1 MNKKNQPRPSEVIK
15 DFLDYLVNSQKEYQA
30 ACTEMFAED
39 KKVQDFLH
47 AIEFEKDSKVRSKI
61 STQFHIS
68 RNCRRTAKVRYHLNL
83 SELQNSIQISPISH
97 SLINCAA
104 WSKIRRKKRNGLKVS
119 VFIIPGEV
127 ILIADFGR
135 HQTAREKT

>member
-1 MNKKNQPRPSEVIK
+1 MNKKNQPKPSEVIK

-61 STQFHIS
+61 STKFHIS
-68 RNCRRTAKVRYHLNL
+68 RNFRRAAKDRSLQLERVAKFYSDKANKPFIDKLRSMVQDQKKEEEWIE
-83 SELQNSIQISPISH
+83 SERVYYPRGGDPD
-97 SLINCAA
+97 C
-104 WSKIRRKKRNGLKVS
+104 
-119 VFIIPGEV
+119 
-127 ILIADFGR
+127 
-135 HQTAREKT
+135 